1 MARKP
6 MVTRTIKVTTI
17 TVLCLDIETTD
28 TLYLPVKI
36 TGTVRESNYLKIAK
50 EQLETETL
58 KCVHI
63 HDIQEDSNLYGMDEI
78 DFINNATILP
88 PRK

>member
-6 MVTRTIKVTTI
+6 MVTRTITTVAI
-17 TVLCLDIETTD
+17 EVLCLDIETTE
-28 TLYLPVKI
+28 TKYLTFTV
-36 TGTVRESNYLKIAK
+36 TGTVRENEYLKLAK
-50 EQLETETL
+50 KELETETL

-63 HDIQEDSNLYGMDEI
+63 HDAHESTYLYGMDEI

-88 PRK
+88 PR

>member
-6 MVTRTIKVTTI
+6 MVTRTITTVTLE
-17 TVLCLDIETTD
+17 VLCLDIETTE
-28 TLYLPVKI
+28 TKYLTTTV
-36 TGTVRESNYLKIAK
+36 TGTLNESNYLRIAK
-50 EQLETETL
+50 ERLETETL

-63 HDIQEDSNLYGMDEI
+63 HNVFKETHLYGMEEI
-78 DFINNATILP
+78 DFITHAKILP

>member
-6 MVTRTIKVTTI
+6 MVTRTINVTTI
-17 TVLCLDIETTD
+17 TVLCLDIETTQ
-28 TLYLPVKI
+28 TIYIPVVA
-36 TGTVRESNYLKIAK
+36 TGTVRESIYLKIAK

-63 HDIQEDSNLYGMDEI
+63 HDVHEESQLYGMDEI
-78 DFINNATILP
+78 DFINNAEILP
-88 PRK
+88 PR

>member
-6 MVTRTIKVTTI
+6 MVTRTITTVTI
-17 TVLCLDIETTD
+17 EVLCLDIETTE
-28 TLYLPVKI
+28 TKYLTITV
-36 TGTVRESNYLKIAK
+36 TGTVSESNYLRIAK
-50 EQLETETL
+50 RELETETL

-63 HDIQEDSNLYGMDEI
+63 HNVYKETHLYGMEEI

>member
-6 MVTRTIKVTTI
+6 MVTRTINVTTI
-17 TVLCLDIETTD
+17 TVLCLDIETTQ
-28 TLYLPVKI
+28 TIYMPVVV
-36 TGTVRESNYLKIAK
+36 TGTLRENEYLKLAK
-50 EQLETETL
+50 EQLETESL

-63 HDIQEDSNLYGMDEI
+63 HDVNEESHLYGMDEI